1 MTYREDPEIRRRP
14 NVREERNYT
23 GWVFAGLA
31 ALAIAAVLM
40 FTLSDKPG
48 TQSAT
53 DKTNNPAATQPAS
66 PPANPP
72 STTGSSAPTTP
83 PPANR

>member
-1 MTYREDPEIRRRP
+1 MTYRDEPKTGLRP
-14 NVREERNYT
+14 NVREERDYT
-23 GWVFAGLA
+23 GWVLAALA

-53 DKTNNPAATQPAS
+53 DNTNRPSATQPTL

-72 STTGSSAPTTP
+72 STTGSVPRTSAP
-83 PPANR
+83 ANH

>member
-1 MTYREDPEIRRRP
+1 MTYREDPDMRRRP
-14 NVREERNYT
+14 DVREERNYA
-23 GWVFAGLA
+23 GWVLAGLG
-31 ALAIAAVLM
+31 ALTIAAVLM

-53 DKTNNPAATQPAS
+53 DNTNRPAATQPAS

-72 STTGSSAPTTP
+72 STTGSAPTTP
-83 PPANR
+83 APANR